1 MAHYVLRRLLAAI
14 PTLFVVIAVAFLL
27 IRFTPG
33 GPFDQERVVEPVVE
47 QALIEKYNLDDPLVV
62 QFFDYIGGLL
72 RGDLGPSFRFE
83 GNVGELIVDALPYS
97 ATIGLLAML
106 IALAIGVA
114 LGSWAA
120 VRKNSLLDRIV
131 MAFAM
136 TGISFPIF
144 VIAPLL
150 VLAFA
155 VRLDWLPAAWSSSGG
170 VAWLLLPVLA
180 LALPQ
185 VAYIA
190 RMTRASMIDVLA
202 SGYIRTARAQGLTTA
217 EVLRYH
223 ALRPAMLPVLSY
235 LGPAIAAILTGSIVI
250 EKVFAIPGLGLL
262 FVTGAEARDYTLVL
276 GMVAFYATL
285 VIALNLVVDILYGLL
300 DPRIRH
306 R

>member
-300 DPRIRH
+300 DPRIRY

>member
-1 MAHYVLRRLLAAI
+1 MAAI

-47 QALIEKYNLDDPLVV
+47 QALIEKYNLDDPLIV